1 VSEETGQREVYVE
14 AFQASGFR
22 HQISVGGGGD
32 PVWSRDG
39 RTVFYK
45 NRDDLFRV
53 GVDRSRGFSAGKP
66 ERLFERQYVRA
77 DLDYDV
83 APTERFL
90 MIKPSEEE
98 LKPSQ
103 LKVVVNWVDELARRV
118 PSGVTR

>member
-1 VSEETGQREVYVE
+1 
-14 AFQASGFR
+14 
-22 HQISVGGGGD
+22 
-32 PVWSRDG
+32 
-39 RTVFYK
+39 
-45 NRDDLFRV
+45 
-53 GVDRSRGFSAGKP
+53 
-66 ERLFERQYVRA
+66 VRA

-103 LKVVVNWVDELARRV
+103 LKVVLNWVDELARRV